1 MFLIA
6 ALTTMLS
13 HQQSPDLFIVALL
26 VTMSSTPGWWQP
38 GVDPVALLNKVHGP
52 DKCNCLS
59 LQMHSDF
66 TAWASKICAN
76 ILMLTLMQRIVSFNA
91 LQNRTL

>member
-1 MFLIA
+1 
-6 ALTTMLS
+6 
-13 HQQSPDLFIVALL
+13 
-26 VTMSSTPGWWQP
+26 
-38 GVDPVALLNKVHGP
+38 VDPVALLNKVHGP